1 MNMRTKV
8 KRRTDTAAQ
17 EPSQARNRRTGT
29 AAAREPLGVRQG
41 SRRASAFLARRS
53 LATHRRAW
61 AAVIVA
67 TGAAAALI
75 GAFAFVIGSL
85 LVAAPPVQ
93 RYAGCGRGG
102 GGGPEGVV
110 HREALGQ

>member
-1 MNMRTKV
+1 M
-8 KRRTDTAAQ
+8 AAQ
-17 EPSQARNRRTGT
+17 DPSETRNRRTGT
-29 AAAREPLGVRQG
+29 AAREPLGVRQG

-93 RYAGCGRGG
+93 RYSRRGRGG